1 MSNKK
6 RITIRCWNTPD
17 CGREYSWLATF
28 DGRPT
33 LLIAC
38 SFCGAEA
45 KVELK
50 PYAAP
55 VMDTFAWMGSQGRS
69 TTNAAAQTTYTLDRL
84 KLPDVVP
91 SEPRPP
97 SEPRLPAPED
107 AD

>member
-45 KVELK
+45 IVRLN
-50 PYAAP
+50 PYASP
-55 VMDTFAWMGSQGRS
+55 VMNNFAWMDSQGRS
-69 TTNAAAQTTYTLDRL
+69 AANAAQTTYTLDRL
-84 KLPDVVP
+84 NLPDVVP

-97 SEPRLPAPED
+97 APED